1 MNRGA
6 GAYIVDGEG
15 RVLVVHQN
23 YGRHRW
29 SVPGGAVEPG
39 ETPEQACAR
48 EVLEETGAEVDV
60 GPLLANFD
68 LATGA
73 NVSIFRCTIIQGSP
87 CLQPGD
93 ELAAVEWLHPAEIP
107 DPRSNALRLTL
118 EAVA

>member
-1 MNRGA
+1 MKLGA

-23 YGRHRW
+23 YAKHRW
-29 SVPGGAVEPG
+29 SLPGGAVEPG

-48 EVLEETGAEVDV
+48 EVLEETGVEVDV
-60 GPLLANFD
+60 GPLVATFD
-68 LATGA
+68 LETGVRVHVYA
-73 NVSIFRCTIIQGSP
+73 CEILAGSP

-107 DPRSNALRLTL
+107 QPRSNALRLTL